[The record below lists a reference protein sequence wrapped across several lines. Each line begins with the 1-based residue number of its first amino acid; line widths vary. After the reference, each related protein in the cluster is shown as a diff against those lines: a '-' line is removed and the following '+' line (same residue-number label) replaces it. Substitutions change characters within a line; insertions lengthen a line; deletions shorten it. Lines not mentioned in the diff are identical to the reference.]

1 MEKDSVLPLLFGAG
15 LAAAVMSGTKKKKK
29 KKSKAGDVCD
39 DAKTAPVG
47 FKCEGGVL
55 EHISPD
61 EDDLELDEDPT
72 GDEAGDFEE
81 REEDLSPGDDEDM
94 YDGDGNLIDS
104 DSDPVPASASCDDF
118 LKAVH
123 VVPSDPSEYPI
134 HSVAVTQT
142 VIPVM
147 DQALSD
153 YASTHPKP
161 IDVDEVGPLMVLES
175 LAALVP
181 VCQWD
186 YDEVADEFT
195 FDEGKMIDSKEGGE
209 VLFGLMKLATEIV
222 ENFNQGFNLTST
234 LDPNPNVTASD
245 SESPFQAPAQP
256 TESPFQGT
264 PNQGN

>member
-29 KKSKAGDVCD
+29 KKPKLGDACD
-39 DAKTAPVG
+39 VDKPPPKG
-47 FKCEGGVL
+47 FACEGGVL
-55 EHISPD
+55 EAASTE
-61 EDDLELDEDPT
+61 EDDLELDEDPS
-72 GDEAGDFEE
+72 GEEAGDFEE
-81 REEDLSPGDDEDM
+81 REEDMSPGEDEVYDED
-94 YDGDGNLIDS
+94 GDLVED
-104 DSDPVPASASCDDF
+104 DPMPVSASCDDF

-123 VVPSDPSEYPI
+123 VATTDPSEYPI

-153 YASTHPKP
+153 YASSHPKP

-181 VCQWD
+181 VCTWD

-195 FDEGKMIDSKEGGE
+195 FDNGKEIDSKEGGE

-222 ENFNQGFNLTST
+222 EKFNQGFNLTAT
-234 LDPNPNVTASD
+234 LDPNPNVTASE
-245 SESPFQAPAQP
+245 SESPFQAQTQP
-256 TESPFQGT
+256 TESPFQAT
-264 PNQGN
+264 PSQGN

>member
-29 KKSKAGDVCD
+29 KKPKLGEACDVD
-39 DAKTAPVG
+39 KPPPKG
-47 FKCEGGVL
+47 FTCEGGVL
-55 EHISPD
+55 EAASTE
-61 EDDLELDEDPT
+61 EDDLELDEDPS
-72 GDEAGDFEE
+72 GEEAGDFEE
-81 REEDLSPGDDEDM
+81 REEDMSPGEDEVYDED
-94 YDGDGNLIDS
+94 GDLVED
-104 DSDPVPASASCDDF
+104 DDPMPVSASCDDF

-123 VVPSDPSEYPI
+123 VATTDPSEYPI

-147 DQALSD
+147 DQVLND

-161 IDVDEVGPLMVLES
+161 IDADEVGPLMVLES

-195 FDEGKMIDSKEGGE
+195 FDDGKEIDSKEGGE

-222 ENFNQGFNLTST
+222 EKFNQGFNLTAT

-245 SESPFQAPAQP
+245 PESPFQAQTQP
-256 TESPFQGT
+256 GESPFQAT